1 MHKPAK
7 LVQFQVDHLTG
18 EEVGHLIESLGA
30 LGVCSVQAV
39 PSVGKKNRPG
49 HVVFADLG
57 SEGDLDAVARLTA
70 RFGVFGFHVI
80 ETTHHYCGTAV
91 SQRELAVRH
100 AGREMTATVRLKSLD
115 PGCGVP
121 SAARVEFDD
130 LVNLAERLRRH
141 WGLDL
146 ALSVLRQRVAMAL
159 TGAGDTVLELD

>member
-30 LGVCSVQAV
+30 LGASSVQAV

-57 SEGDLDAVARLTA
+57 SNGDLDAVARLTA
-70 RFGVFGFHVI
+70 RFGIFGFHVV
-80 ETTHHYCGTAV
+80 ETTHYYCGTAIT
-91 SQRELAVRH
+91 QRELAVRH
-100 AGREMTATVRLKSLD
+100 GGREMTARVRFKSPD
-115 PGCGVP
+115 PGCGAP
-121 SAARVEFDD
+121 GTAQIEFDD
-130 LVNLAERLRRH
+130 LVSLAERLRTH

-146 ALSVLRQRVAMAL
+146 ALSVLRQRLGMAL
-159 TGAGDTVLELD
+159 AGVGDTVLELE